1 MNFFDGEILA
11 FDKPYKATS
20 FKIVYYVRNTLTSRM
35 DGRKI
40 KVGHAGTLDPL
51 ATGVLLL
58 CTGKA
63 TKKIEELQMLDKE
76 YEATLRLGATTA
88 SYDME
93 HPENATFPVEH
104 ITREL
109 VEQTLRKFEGDILQ
123 VPPIYSACKVDGKHA
138 YHLARKGKEVQL
150 KAKPLHIYEIELLEY
165 SMPDIKIR
173 VHCGK
178 GTYIRALARDIG
190 EALGSGAYLT
200 ALRRTRIGQYRADQS
215 MNPEHFDEWLKGI
228 DVEIPD
234 VSGTKTA
241 NKKKHTN
248 II

>member
-11 FDKPYKATS
+11 FDKPYGTTS
-20 FKIVYYVRNTLTSRM
+20 FKVVYTVRNTLTAKM

-51 ATGVLLL
+51 ATGLLL
-58 CTGKA
+58 ICTGRA

-76 YEATLRLGATTA
+76 YEATLRLGVTTA

-93 HPENATFPVEH
+93 HPENETFPTDH

-109 VEQTLRKFEGDILQ
+109 VEETLHKFEGDILQ
-123 VPPIYSACKVDGKHA
+123 TPPVYSACKVDGKHA

-150 KAKPLHIYEIELLEY
+150 RAKPIHIYGIELLEY
-165 SMPDIKIR
+165 SMPDIRVR

-190 EALGSGAYLT
+190 EALESGAYLT
-200 ALRRTRIGQYRADQS
+200 SLRRTRVGSYIADQS
-215 MNPEHFDEWLKGI
+215 LKPEDFAQWLEGI
-228 DVEIPD
+228 EIEIPD
-234 VSGTKTA
+234 ITGGKT
-241 NKKKHTN
+241 NKN
-248 II
+248 